1 MKRFLFLAH
10 RWMGV
15 LLCLFM
21 AMWFISGVVMM
32 YVGYPKLTP
41 SEHRAGLPPLAVEG
55 CCVDLAQALA
65 AAGHG
70 NAPRDASIDMER
82 TASTDA
88 PPDAVRLTTIAGT
101 PRYVFTW
108 ARGSTIAVDAR
119 NGRRITAVSAADA
132 IGAVRAYAPEAR
144 LADLGSVDED
154 AWTHSRV
161 LDAHRPLLRVQAD
174 DADATLYYVSS
185 ATGEVV
191 RDATRAERAWNW
203 IGAWIHWLYPFRGG
217 VFESIWADIVIYTS
231 LVATVLA
238 LTGMVVGVW
247 RWRFA
252 GRYGNGGK
260 SPYRGTAM
268 RWHHILGLAFGTI
281 CVTWIFSGMLSMNP
295 WKVFD
300 LGSGTPRV
308 RGAQRVAVD
317 VAGFHVSTS
326 EALTRMRSASFVPVE
341 LEWRAFEGKG
351 LYVAIDGAGRTRVL
365 PAVRD
370 AQVLS
375 TIDADRLIAEGVRAM
390 PGIALVRATM
400 LTEYDAYYY
409 ARAEHTMSGSNERRL
424 PMLRLEFADA
434 ASTWLHIDPATGS
447 VVSRVDDRGRVRR
460 WLFAFLHSWDWWP
473 LLAHRP
479 WWDVVLILLSIGGT
493 VVSLTGVVIGWRR
506 LGKKLGTQGLW

>member
-21 AMWFISGVVMM
+21 AMWFVSGVVMM

-41 SEHRAGLPPLAVEG
+41 SEHRAGLPPLAAEG

-65 AAGHG
+65 AARRGD
-70 NAPRDASIDMER
+70 AASDAS
-82 TASTDA
+82 TNS
-88 PPDAVRLTTIAGT
+88 PPDAVRLTTIAGA

-108 ARGSTIAVDAR
+108 ARGPAVAVDAR
-119 NGRRITAVSAADA
+119 TGQRVTAVSGADA
-132 IGAVRAYAPEAR
+132 IAAVHAYALEAP
-144 LADLGSVDED
+144 LVDLGAIDED
-154 AWTHSRV
+154 AWTHSRA
-161 LDAHRPLLRVQAD
+161 LDAHRPLLRIQAD
-174 DADATLYYVSS
+174 DIDATLYYVSS

-191 RDATRAERAWNW
+191 RDATRTERAWNW

-217 VFESIWADIVIYTS
+217 VFDGVWTEIVIYTS

-260 SPYRGTAM
+260 SPYRGMAM
-268 RWHHILGLAFGTI
+268 RWHHILGLVFGAI
-281 CVTWIFSGMLSMNP
+281 CVTWIFSGLLSMNP

-300 LGSGTPRV
+300 LGSSTPRV
-308 RGAQRVAVD
+308 RGAQRVAVEAAD
-317 VAGFHVSTS
+317 FRVTAA
-326 EALTRMRSASFVPVE
+326 EALARLRAADFVPVE
-341 LEWRAFEGKG
+341 LEWRRFEGKG
-351 LYVAIDGAGRTRVL
+351 LYLATDGAGRTRVL
-365 PAVRD
+365 PALPD

-375 TIDADRLIAEGVRAM
+375 VIDTDRLIAEGKRAM
-390 PGIALVRATM
+390 PGAVLARTTL

-434 ASTWLHIDPATGS
+434 ASTWLHVDPATGA
-447 VVSRVDDRGRVRR
+447 VVSRLDDRGRVRR

-479 WWDVVLILLSIGGT
+479 WWDALLILLSVGG
-493 VVSLTGVVIGWRR
+493 VAVSLTGVVIGWRR
-506 LGKKLGTQGLW
+506 LGKKLAAPSMRAAVRK